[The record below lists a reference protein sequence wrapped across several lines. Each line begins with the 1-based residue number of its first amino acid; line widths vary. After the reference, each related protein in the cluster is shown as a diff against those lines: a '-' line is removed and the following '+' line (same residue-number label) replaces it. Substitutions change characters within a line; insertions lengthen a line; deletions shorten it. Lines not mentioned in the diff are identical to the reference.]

1 MENQTLVKEFL
12 LLGFSHLPGLQLAF
26 FCMFFSLYVSTLT
39 GNVLIIIITKV
50 NPQLD
55 VPMYFFLSCLSFLE
69 ICYTSVTIPKM
80 LINFLLKTNGISFPE
95 CAIQLYF
102 FIALGSIECTLLAVM
117 AYDRYVAV
125 CNPLCYPIVMNKGVC
140 LRLVVTCWLS
150 GFFNSAIHTVMTFRL
165 PFCSSKQ
172 IQQFFCD
179 IPPLLKLACIDT
191 WINEAVLYT
200 VGVFYG
206 MGSFLLTLISYIYII
221 LAILKMR
228 SSTSRRKT
236 FSTCTS
242 HLIVVTLFYATSL
255 FMYIQMSSQ
264 YPVDQD
270 NLVPVF
276 YAIVTPALNPIIYSL
291 RNREMK
297 EALQKLIVRKMTLY
311 NKTEFLKVRFG

>member
-12 LLGFSHLPGLQLAF
+12 LLEFSNLPELQLALF
-26 FCMFFSLYVSTLT
+26 YMFLSLYVLTLT
-39 GNVLIIIITKV
+39 GNVLIIIVTRV

-80 LINFLLKTNGISFPE
+80 LINFLLKTNAISFPE

-125 CNPLCYPIVMNKGVC
+125 CNPLCYPIVMNKAVC
-140 LRLVVTCWLS
+140 VRLVVACWLS

-191 WINEAVLYT
+191 WANEVVLFT
-200 VGVFYG
+200 VGGFYG
-206 MGSFLLTLISYIYII
+206 MGSFLLTLISYIHII
-221 LAILKMR
+221 LAILKIR
-228 SSTSRRKT
+228 SSISRHKT

-242 HLIVVTLFYATSL
+242 HLIVVVLFFGSSFLMYLQPTSKHSL
-255 FMYIQMSSQ
+255 DWES
-264 YPVDQD
+264 
-270 NLVPVF
+270 LVPVF
-276 YAIVTPALNPIIYSL
+276 YAIVTPTLNPIIYSL
-291 RNREMK
+291 RNKEVK
-297 EALQKLIVRKMTLY
+297 EALQKIIGRKVIL
-311 NKTEFLKVRFG
+311 NKKSQFQKTKFR